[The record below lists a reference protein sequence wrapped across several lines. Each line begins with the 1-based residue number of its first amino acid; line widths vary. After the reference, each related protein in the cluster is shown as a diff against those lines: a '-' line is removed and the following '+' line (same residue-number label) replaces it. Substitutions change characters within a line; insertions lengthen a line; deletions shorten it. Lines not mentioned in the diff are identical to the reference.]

1 MVTFSKYKEM
11 YILNMPPWASR
22 YAAPKRTHTVAG
34 VRYPDYLKAAKE
46 IAEGEIALVKQV

>member
-1 MVTFSKYKEM
+1 
-11 YILNMPPWASR
+11 MPPWASR